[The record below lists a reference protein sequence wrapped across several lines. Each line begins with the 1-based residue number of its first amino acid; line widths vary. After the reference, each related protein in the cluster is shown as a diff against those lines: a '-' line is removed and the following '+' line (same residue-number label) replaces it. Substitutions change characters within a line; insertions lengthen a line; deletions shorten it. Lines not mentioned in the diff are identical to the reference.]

1 LLRLSLCTGQKLR
14 EQLKQKELKAA
25 LAANAAV
32 CERGLLLAPI
42 AAATLARIQARR
54 VQMLEDRVLLA
65 TLIGDAGAPQ
75 FPADAS
81 VFFRAREAAAERRR
95 PFSDVTAEAACD
107 AIDLAVGPRGHSA
120 EEVNLVMGATHQ
132 WAAQLAALL
141 VDADAPLPSGE
152 A

>member
-1 LLRLSLCTGQKLR
+1 
-14 EQLKQKELKAA
+14 
-25 LAANAAV
+25 
-32 CERGLLLAPI
+32 LAPI

-95 PFSDVTAEAACD
+95 PFSDVTAR
-107 AIDLAVGPRGHSA
+107 LR
-120 EEVNLVMGATHQ
+120 AT
-132 WAAQLAALL
+132 LST
-141 VDADAPLPSGE
+141 LPSGHV
-152 A
+152 ATAPRRLT